1 MLLPG
6 VDVPQKTTSPA
17 HREPGAP
24 RAPSQPPSTLPG
36 SLKLNSCSLCGEK
49 VYLAQRFAFNARLF
63 HRTCFKCARCQSQLT
78 CINAYETHTGQFCC
92 EVCPDEEERSLTD
105 PLRSSDRPDGHH
117 ATGDDRYHA
126 ELNSDKSTNL
136 LTDSEPST
144 HCDSNLV
151 TASVESTNMERNMDN
166 DDLNILNK
174 CTTDDDKVNSVQ
186 NSIRFFDKP
195 APTKPKPD
203 MKQYNA
209 KSVWNDLDQDD
220 GKRWSYQKAIESKYN
235 NKDKEDIT
243 ESKQSIILDKINKIK
258 ESQDR
263 TKSKLREPTK
273 FKRHFSHDETNG
285 NTNLNLSYKSP
296 YSDDNRRKSLN
307 IEVASNQTQ
316 YKSDRPQK
324 IGNINLNN
332 SKLKEFEKVLISNQ
346 KKNISNKFENRNSK
360 LLEPSDAVT
369 NNIIN
374 EDNEVNMKKL
384 NLNNGQSN
392 VDKINSE
399 NGRAKDISLSS
410 TNLTETSF
418 LNISSTSLNKEEIH
432 DSLDE
437 DRTKI
442 DRTIQNIETIAQQIE
457 DLTCNVNNIVNRH
470 KNAEI
475 DIHEPETN
483 TGAIDDV
490 TNENF
495 DSEYNAI
502 GKTLEDNRSIIAA
515 INQSHKQYHKI
526 EMEDAPLDGLEDE
539 THIEEKSEKPAKD
552 IANLKLD
559 LKNDIPKNI
568 TSEDIT
574 ISPSKDKPSDI
585 TNITNNKDIYTSNI
599 YKDSPNASP
608 LPDLVIGSVELDE
621 HRIQNDLKYE
631 PSKDNIQE
639 KLDIKYEPS
648 KEYNQERL
656 DIKYETSKD
665 EYTQGL
671 DTEQCEKVDIK
682 GNEHDTVSVPTNKKV
697 LQVTGDSLNPFGDDT
712 DDDEPLHEESIQIQE
727 ENIKIQTN
735 EENFRIHN
743 KEENIKIQTNEEI
756 IKIRDKNTSLN
767 DTCKKSLSNASSTK
781 DIDYPEEL
789 NPFGDDDE
797 DSVQEVSLDI
807 SRTSEST
814 NPFGEPEDDLDRT
827 NPFFSDLEEEE
838 KVELKKTP
846 VPTPRKTY
854 LTTPEPARRAHRPP
868 SAVGGRGS
876 MTSLVS
882 GTSMASRK
890 KKPAPPPPPSSLGV
904 VSPIPPPVS
913 PRTKKRPPPS
923 PRVST
928 PSTHPSSGASPT
940 TPTTPSKPPSN
951 TENIQP
957 PNSSVKTSTVHRSN
971 NSLNTENTPS
981 GGATSTPA
989 GFTPH
994 KSTYGQWRRKKGH
1007 APPVPIPQRRTI
1019 APMSMENVKR
1029 ELADIEIKQ
1038 QELERQGVKLEDL
1051 IRARSEAQ
1059 ADTTPTTPSK
1069 EVNKSIEDSSTDP
1082 SKVYPSPSNENPP
1095 QDSLTDP
1102 SKDSLTVPSK
1112 DSPAAPS
1119 TTEPSKDYPS
1129 SPAHTEE
1136 LVLQLF
1142 ELVNEKNDL
1151 LRRQAELMYLRRQYH
1166 LEEEHAELEYQI
1178 RSLMLRPAKNKT
1190 DADKEREEQLIQRLV
1205 EVVERRNEIV
1215 ELLEKDRLKELEE
1228 DRSVTSQINIFAQ
1241 DDSSEPETS
1250 RLSVKDTSDTA
1261 SISSKKHR
1269 TLSRAVGSKLIKTL
1283 PKVTALGKHHRKSKS
1298 HGTAPSSLDSTGHNS
1313 LNSTSEEPASL
1324 NSTKEGHS
1332 SLSTTQDEAVEDS
1345 TSVNSAN
1352 SPKKSKTLK
1361 RKILNKIQ
1369 KL

>member
-1 MLLPG
+1 MYIKGRKASLPG

-117 ATGDDRYHA
+117 AIGDDRYHA

-195 APTKPKPD
+195 TPTKPKPD

-243 ESKQSIILDKINKIK
+243 GSKQSIILDKINKIK

-273 FKRHFSHDETNG
+273 LKRYFSHDETNG

-384 NLNNGQSN
+384 NLNNSQSD

-432 DSLDE
+432 DNLDE

-539 THIEEKSEKPAKD
+539 THIKEEKSEKPARD
-552 IANLKLD
+552 TTNLKLD
-559 LKNDIPKNI
+559 LKDELPKDA

-574 ISPSKDKPSDI
+574 ISPSKNKLSEI
-585 TNITNNKDIYTSNI
+585 TNVTNNKDIYTNNI

-608 LPDLVIGSVELDE
+608 LPDLVIGSVEQLDE
-621 HRIQNDLKYE
+621 HRIDKQIQNEHVKYE
-631 PSKDNIQE
+631 PSKDNNE
-639 KLDIKYEPS
+639 ERLDIKYKPS
-648 KEYNQERL
+648 KEYNQMYFYFL
-656 DIKYETSKD
+656 
-665 EYTQGL
+665 
-671 DTEQCEKVDIK
+671 
-682 GNEHDTVSVPTNKKV
+682 P
-697 LQVTGDSLNPFGDDT
+697 
-712 DDDEPLHEESIQIQE
+712 
-727 ENIKIQTN
+727 
-735 EENFRIHN
+735 
-743 KEENIKIQTNEEI
+743 
-756 IKIRDKNTSLN
+756 
-767 DTCKKSLSNASSTK
+767 
-781 DIDYPEEL
+781 
-789 NPFGDDDE
+789 
-797 DSVQEVSLDI
+797 
-807 SRTSEST
+807 
-814 NPFGEPEDDLDRT
+814 
-827 NPFFSDLEEEE
+827 
-838 KVELKKTP
+838 
-846 VPTPRKTY
+846 
-854 LTTPEPARRAHRPP
+854 
-868 SAVGGRGS
+868 
-876 MTSLVS
+876 
-882 GTSMASRK
+882 
-890 KKPAPPPPPSSLGV
+890 
-904 VSPIPPPVS
+904 
-913 PRTKKRPPPS
+913 
-923 PRVST
+923 
-928 PSTHPSSGASPT
+928 
-940 TPTTPSKPPSN
+940 
-951 TENIQP
+951 
-957 PNSSVKTSTVHRSN
+957 
-971 NSLNTENTPS
+971 
-981 GGATSTPA
+981 
-989 GFTPH
+989 
-994 KSTYGQWRRKKGH
+994 
-1007 APPVPIPQRRTI
+1007 
-1019 APMSMENVKR
+1019 
-1029 ELADIEIKQ
+1029 
-1038 QELERQGVKLEDL
+1038 GVKLEDL

-1059 ADTTPTTPSK
+1059 ADTTPSK

-1269 TLSRAVGSKLIKTL
+1269 TLSRAVASKLIKTL

-1298 HGTAPSSLDSTGHNS
+1298 HGTAPSSLDSTGHSS